1 MSIRYVP
8 GSVLG
13 TMDSPLSDVVMSN
26 ILEEFKKLTKGGGS
40 YSTNNSMKYLIID
53 SLSPL

>member
-1 MSIRYVP
+1 
-8 GSVLG
+8 
-13 TMDSPLSDVVMSN
+13 MDSPLSDVDMSN
-26 ILEEFKKLTKGGGS
+26 ILKEFKELTKGGAS